1 MDFYLFSLLLG
12 FAGLAFMAL
21 AGMHHGH
28 GGHGHGGHDVGDV
41 SLGQH
46 AGHGALHSGGGTHGA
61 GHAPAISHGA
71 HGAHAQEHVWDV
83 SHRVGGFLL
92 SLLTPRALCSLLLGV
107 GLVGMLAEPWT
118 GGLLQALIAV
128 AGALGVEMVVIR
140 PMWKLLSGFAS
151 PARTLESAVMEP
163 ARAASAFDA
172 NGQGLVAIEVDG
184 QITQILGTL
193 RPVDRELGVRVRAGD
208 RLLVEE
214 VDPQRN
220 RCVVSY
226 LGS

>member
-21 AGMHHGH
+21 AGLHHGQ
-28 GGHGHGGHDVGDV
+28 GGHGHGHHDVGDV
-41 SLGQH
+41 SLGH
-46 AGHGALHSGGGTHGA
+46 
-61 GHAPAISHGA
+61 HGA
-71 HGAHAQEHVWDV
+71 HGGHALPSDGGAHAAPAHDHVWDV
-83 SHRVGGFLL
+83 SQRAGGFLL
-92 SLLTPRALCSLLLGV
+92 SLLSPRALCSLLLGV
-107 GLVGMLAEPWT
+107 GLVGMLAEPWSD
-118 GGLLQALIAV
+118 GLLQAVIAV
-128 AGALGVEMVVIR
+128 AGALGVEVAVIK
-140 PMWKLLSGFAS
+140 PLWNLLSGFAS

-163 ARAASAFDA
+163 ARAASAFDG

-193 RPVDRELGVRVRAGD
+193 RPVDRQLGVRVRAGD